1 LICHWYDGVVPPSVG
16 VAVKVT
22 LAPRHIDVWLA
33 AIDTVGV
40 TLVAVIVIALL
51 VADAGVAHGSLLVMI
66 TLTWSLFA
74 RVVEV
79 NVAAV
84 SPVTV
89 APFTCHT

>member
-1 LICHWYDGVVPPSVG
+1 LTG
-16 VAVKVT
+16 VAVNVT
-22 LAPRHIDVWLA
+22 LPPTHIDVVVEL
-33 AIDTVGV
+33 IVTDGM
-40 TLVAVIVIALL
+40 TLVAVIVIVLL
-51 VADAGVAHGSLLVMI
+51 VAVAGVAHGSLLVMI